1 MSLQAFRPAP
11 RAAGILSFALIAL
24 LALGACQPA
33 DEEAPAEDA
42 PEAPAPASDITL
54 SPMPASPEFETA
66 GLALTDI
73 SAGQNFEPGP
83 VPFGFEVVD
92 YELGAQTSDAATK
105 GIANSGEGQHIHL
118 ILNNGPYS
126 AHYEAPFEMELEAG
140 HYVMLAF
147 LSRSYHESLKN
158 FGAAVLTDFTVG
170 GAERVEVDTSA
181 PHLFYSRPK
190 GTYTGADTERLMLD
204 FYLLNTELSADG
216 NKVRATIAGEEFL
229 IDTWAPQIIEGL
241 GMGDVEITLELIDAD
256 GNVIPGPFNSVTR
269 TVTLAPAEG

>member
-1 MSLQAFRPAP
+1 MSLEAFRPAP
-11 RAAGILSFALIAL
+11 KTAGVIL
-24 LALGACQPA
+24 LALFSLLILGACQPA
-33 DEEAPAEDA
+33 ADEAPAEEPA
-42 PEAPAPASDITL
+42 EAAEAPAITL
-54 SPMPASPEFETA
+54 TPMPASPEFETA
-66 GLALTDI
+66 ALALTDI
-73 SAGQNFEPGP
+73 SAGQNFEPGA
-83 VPFGFEVVD
+83 VPFGFQVVD

-105 GIANSGEGQHIHL
+105 GIANSGQGQHIHL

-126 AHYEAPFEMELEAG
+126 AHYEAPFEKELEAG

-170 GAERVEVDTSA
+170 GAERGEVDTAA

-204 FYLLNTELSADG
+204 FYLLNTELSPEG
-216 NKVRATIAGEEFL
+216 NKVRATIAGQEFL
-229 IDTWAPQIIEGL
+229 IDAWAPQIIEGL
-241 GMGDVEITLELIDAD
+241 EMGEVEVTLELIDAE
-256 GNVIPGPFNSVTR
+256 GNGIPGPFNSVTR